1 MSKTDETNSRLDRLE
16 HKVDR
21 LEHKVDRIQDD
32 MADYKQELERFATKE
47 ELRQELERFRADV
60 EERFATKEDLERFAD
75 RNEREHRHLY
85 ALLRQE
91 MWHQRRELSSE
102 MASHFGAMEER
113 MTHLFD
119 VVVEAINSKL
129 SLSEAEKIFV
139 KRSELPPGL
148 VPQPG

>member
-1 MSKTDETNSRLDRLE
+1 MSKTDETNNRLDRLE

-21 LEHKVDRIQDD
+21 LDHRVDRIQGDLERF
-32 MADYKQELERFATKE
+32 ATKEELKQELERFATKE
-47 ELRQELERFRADV
+47 ELKQELERFADM
-60 EERFATKEDLERFAD
+60 
-75 RNEREHRHLY
+75 NEREHRHLY